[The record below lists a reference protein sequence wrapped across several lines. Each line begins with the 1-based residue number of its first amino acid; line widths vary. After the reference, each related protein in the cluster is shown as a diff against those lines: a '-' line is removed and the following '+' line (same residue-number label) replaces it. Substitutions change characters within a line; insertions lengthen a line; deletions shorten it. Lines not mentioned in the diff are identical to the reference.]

1 MRKYLLPILLIGF
14 WSCEKSSEV
23 EGIPHVLI
31 RDIDSTRYI
40 YQGLIKQGSKEAG
53 SGVFA
58 LTDSIKLNNVDID
71 NFKIDSANFN
81 RVKIDSNISYVGE
94 FRLDKRHGDGTF
106 FYISGAK
113 FVGKYDNDMLI
124 EGTCY
129 WADGDVF
136 SGKWKNDQPSFGR
149 QIYKK
154 AGQIW
159 EGHFAN
165 NLPNGE
171 GYFQYLNGE
180 QTFPGEAKDGSMVYV
195 TIKLF
200 EIKGTEKETKII
212 FAVQKI
218 DKVNGW
224 WDEIWQYADGFKIP
238 FYLIDKKN
246 NKYAYNLNSANL
258 IDRGTSL
265 DTIVFKNNIKNIES
279 ILFKNDNLEFLV
291 NQNGTMKNGSG
302 GETHIKILPN
312 EFDIEVR
319 FSKEEEFEVLTQD
332 KINDTKE
339 KFLKKGYVLKGDT
352 KESKGKITDK
362 NLTPLTGMVFHLHDN
377 GNLSELIEYR
387 KGVKIDDNVK
397 TYYENGS
404 KKYFKSKNNETY
416 YYDNG
421 KKKSSKNLNT
431 RELKKYYPNGKLK
444 LKGQYNIY
452 DGHTGTWVEYYDNG
466 KVKLKYNHDKYDWLT
481 FFHENGNRAEERK
494 IGWGEIYLSLG
505 EKQINGTYRKTTQRV
520 TVTQDRICFDEN
532 DNKCDCSA
540 DYDDRDHAF
549 NRPLNYSQSFGC
561 SKNMKSID
569 SDMIPDNSFRNSVYY
584 MFRSEYY
591 HPDYY
596 GKY

>member
-1 MRKYLLPILLIGF
+1 MKKYLLPILLIGF

-58 LTDSIKLNNVDID
+58 LTDSIKLDNVDID
-71 NFKIDSANFN
+71 NFKVDSANFN

-106 FYISGAK
+106 LSRLGEK
-113 FVGKYDNDMLI
+113 FVGKYDNNI
-124 EGTCY
+124 EVEGTYY
-129 WADGDVF
+129 WPNGNVF
-136 SGKWKNDQPSFGR
+136 SGKFKDGHFSFGR
-149 QIYKK
+149 IFYKEK
-154 AGQIW
+154 GYSW
-159 EGHFAN
+159 NGPLSN
-165 NLPNGE
+165 GYPNGE
-171 GYFQYLNGE
+171 GYLQYLNGE
-180 QTFPGEAKDGSMVYV
+180 QTFPGEAKDGAMIYA
-195 TIKLF
+195 TIKLS
-200 EIKGTEKETKII
+200 EIKGSEKETKII

-224 WDEIWQYADGFKIP
+224 FTEAWQYVDGFKFP

-258 IDRGTSL
+258 IDKGTSL

-279 ILFKNDNLEFLV
+279 ILFKNDNLEFLF
-291 NQNGTMKNGSG
+291 NQNGTKKDGVGYG
-302 GETHIKILPN
+302 GNIKILPN

-332 KINDTKE
+332 KINDAKE
-339 KFLKKGYVLKGDT
+339 KFLKRGYVLKGDT

-362 NLTPLTGMVFHLHDN
+362 NLTPLTGTVFHLHDN

-404 KKYFKSKNNETY
+404 KKYFKSKNTETY

-431 RELKKYYPNGKLK
+431 RELKKYYSNGKLK
-444 LKGQYNIY
+444 LKG
-452 DGHTGTWVEYYDNG
+452 
-466 KVKLKYNHDKYDWLT
+466 KYDKYDGQIGDWIEYYENGKTKVKITHHSDRHKVGGHWIT
-481 FFHENGNRAEERK
+481 FFHSNGNRSEERL
-494 IGWGEIYLSLG
+494 INNGWKYIAEL
-505 EKQINGTYRKTTQRV
+505 NGDQTVSICLQRK
-520 TVTQDRICFDEN
+520 CYDEN
-532 DNKCDCSA
+532 DNECDCPN
-540 DYDDRDHAF
+540 DYYKRDESLGKPF
-549 NRPLNYSQSFGC
+549 NHYSSFGC
-561 SKNMKSID
+561 SGSGNSIDELMIHDPSFRKSIW
-569 SDMIPDNSFRNSVYY
+569 Y
-584 MFRSEYY
+584 
-591 HPDYY
+591 
-596 GKY
+596 